1 MPFVSLLS
9 YGSTR
14 IFATSLIIMHDE
26 WAWSSRDTAAC
37 NMALLEIG
45 LVIFGGIVTYLRI
58 RGLLARSC
66 TCTRYVCT
74 RACVCVFVDLQ
85 LSYNIK

>member
-1 MPFVSLLS
+1 MTGVLISFI
-9 YGSTR
+9 GSTR
-14 IFATSLIIMHDE
+14 IFATSLIMHGE
-26 WAWSSRDTAAC
+26 WAWPSRDTAAC
-37 NMALLEIG
+37 NMKIG

-74 RACVCVFVDLQ
+74 RACVHVCVCGPAAELYF
-85 LSYNIK
+85 